1 MLNNDSE
8 IIAKFKDKLAKN
20 NLYINDFEQVNCLL
34 YDENSC
40 NKYIVFNKIS
50 YKNYF
55 LENTTKPVINC
66 NTSYDKFIEDM
77 ENVYS
82 YIAVFNNIGCCTDVR
97 ILDIIDKTKNLR
109 IE

>member
-8 IIAKFKDKLAKN
+8 SIAKIKEKLAKN
-20 NLYINDFEQVNCLL
+20 ILYIADFEQVDFLIS
-34 YDENSC
+34 DENLC
-40 NKYIVFNKIS
+40 NKYVVFDKIS
-50 YKNYF
+50 FKNYF
-55 LENTTKPVINC
+55 LENTTKPIINC

-82 YIAVFNNIGCCTDVR
+82 DFAAFNNIGCCTDVC
-97 ILDIIDKTKNLR
+97 ILDIICKTKNLR